1 MANVLPIEKQ
11 VTVIG
16 ALAEGNS
23 IRSIERMTGIHRD
36 TIMRLGARVGEGCA
50 LLMDEKMRGLDCKRV
65 EVDEIWGF
73 IGKKQK
79 NATTA
84 DRRAGLGDVWT
95 FLSIDPETKLM
106 PNFIVGQR
114 DRYHA
119 VTFMEDLAA
128 RLKNRIQLSS
138 DAMSAYRD
146 AVDAAFGAEV
156 DYGQIVKEYASP
168 SETEQRRY
176 SPPEVVS
183 VRKTTLVGMPN
194 VDEICTSYIERAN
207 LTART
212 HCKRLARLTLAF
224 SKKLENFKA
233 AIGLHL
239 AYYNFV
245 KTHSTIRCTPAMAA
259 GVESSSLTIRDLIV
273 GRLSAAVRSTVFVTH
288 PSPRRPPY
296 RFTSQRRRRPRTS
309 KQRAFAAFDSPR
321 ARRQPSAF
329 A

>member
-1 MANVLPIEKQ
+1 MANILPIKKQ
-11 VTVIG
+11 VTVIS

-36 TIMRLGARVGEGCA
+36 TVMRLGVKVGQGCEK
-50 LLMDEKMRGLDCKRV
+50 LMDAKMRVLFCNRI

-73 IGKKQK
+73 VGKKQK
-79 NATTA
+79 NASTA
-84 DRRAGLGDVWT
+84 DRAHGLGDVWT

-106 PNFIVGQR
+106 PNYIVGQR

-119 VTFMEDLAA
+119 VTFMQDLAA
-128 RLKNRIQLSS
+128 RMANRIQLSS
-138 DAMSAYRD
+138 DAMVAYED
-146 AVDAAFGAEV
+146 AVEMAFGPEV
-156 DYGQIVKEYASP
+156 DYGQIVKQYASP
-168 SETEQRRY
+168 SEAEQRRY
-176 SPPEVVS
+176 SPPEVTS

-194 VDEICTSYIERAN
+194 VDDICTSYIERAN

-245 KTHSTIRCTPAMAA
+245 KTHSSVRCTPAMAA
-259 GVESSSLTIRDLIV
+259 GIERSHLSVKDLID
-273 GRLSAAVRSTVFVTH
+273 AA
-288 PSPRRPPY
+288 
-296 RFTSQRRRRPRTS
+296 
-309 KQRAFAAFDSPR
+309 
-321 ARRQPSAF
+321 
-329 A
+329 